1 MYESKTSINNEKHGI
16 TGSTLKITA
25 LVTMLIDH
33 IAAAL
38 LRRMISSGWING
50 YLGQGNIF
58 ADHIR
63 TIYTIMRLIGRL
75 GFPLFIFLL
84 VEGFEHTRNKY
95 KYLARLSAF
104 AVISEI
110 PFDIAFKLDCSEV
123 LSGKIIEFT
132 YQNVFFTLAIGLLV
146 LICIFRV
153 EQSGLNSI
161 FKRICMILILLTGMA
176 AAKVLHTDY
185 SWVGVLAIFVMYMF
199 RKNKVIAANYTCITL
214 LLSSVSEVTA
224 FLILPLIKAYNG
236 MRGIKLKYVFY
247 IFYPLHLLIIGMIC
261 VMMGI

>member
-1 MYESKTSINNEKHGI
+1 MYESKAALNNRKHGI
-16 TGSTLKITA
+16 TGSTLKIIA

-38 LRRMISSGWING
+38 LERMISSGWIG
-50 YLGQGNIF
+50 AYQGHGNIF
-58 ADHIR
+58 ADNIII
-63 TIYTIMRLIGRL
+63 IYIVMRFIGRL

-95 KYLARLSAF
+95 KYLVRLSVF
-104 AVISEI
+104 ALISEI
-110 PFDIAFKLDCSEV
+110 PFDIAFNLDCREV

-153 EQSGLNSI
+153 EQSDMNSVL
-161 FKRICMILILLTGMA
+161 KRICMILILLTGMA

-199 RKNKVIAANYTCITL
+199 RKNKVRAANYTCITL
-214 LLSSVSEVTA
+214 LLSSGSEITA
-224 FLILPLIKAYNG
+224 FLILPLIAAYNG

-247 IFYPLHLLIIGMIC
+247 IFYPLHLLIIGLIC